1 MRASIAAIVLGLASA
16 ACGGGGSGET
26 ARETPA
32 TSGAETARSASSPY
46 ASGPL
51 PETVAANQ
59 QGERVASTGVLGEGA
74 SAPSEADVLG
84 RSGYGGAGRG
94 AGGGAGLIG
103 ADREHPVPTCGPQE
117 SYLFVARDFQCPGGQ
132 PNPLGGDP
140 GAGAAARRGNVGPHA
155 YSGPLTGDPLQD
167 AHIVD
172 VYEVPC
178 PSGPVEVFVCM
189 YHCAP

>member
-1 MRASIAAIVLGLASA
+1 MRARIAAIVVALASS
-16 ACGGGGSGET
+16 ACGGASGET
-26 ARETPA
+26 AQPTT

-59 QGERVASTGVLGEGA
+59 QGERVASTSSEGA

-94 AGGGAGLIG
+94 AGGGSALIG

-140 GAGAAARRGNVGPHA
+140 GAGAAARRGNVGPHS
-155 YSGPLTGDPLQD
+155 YTGPRSGDPLQD